1 MEFALQSSSSSCSSS
16 QLSSTIPKFVIPDR
30 FSWKRSH
37 CPAFLNVSSSS
48 SSPSSWSLCS
58 INCLPVGTRK
68 SVTVGAKKRDKD
80 GKKGSDGYLFGPD
93 ESTGLFPEAVL
104 LKEKKVQEDGK
115 LIPEFADAEEKELF
129 EYLNLQMESN
139 LKVTEMR
146 HYEVVYLIH
155 EKHVEEVGSVNQ
167 KVEDFLQEKKGKVWR
182 FENWGLRRLAYK
194 IRKAKYAHY
203 ILMNFEL
210 EGKWINDFKTM
221 LDKDE
226 RVIRHLVM
234 KRDKAITEVLPP
246 PPEFHKLR
254 GGIDDGEDEMDD
266 FEDEEE
272 DEEEESWDVEDEMD
286 DYGDE
291 EEDGIIMVNSDEDEG
306 ETKSSESPSPVKKGK
321 SRSRAEKVLR

>member
-1 MEFALQSSSSSCSSS
+1 MA
-16 QLSSTIPKFVIPDR
+16 
-30 FSWKRSH
+30 
-37 CPAFLNVSSSS
+37 
-48 SSPSSWSLCS
+48 
-58 INCLPVGTRK
+58 
-68 SVTVGAKKRDKD
+68 VGAKKSDEH
-80 GKKGSDGYLFGPD
+80 GKRESDDGYLIGPD
-93 ESTGLFPEAVL
+93 ETTGLFPEAVL

-115 LIPEFADAEEKELF
+115 LLPEFVDAEEKELF
-129 EYLNLQMESN
+129 EYLNLQMESD
-139 LKVTEMR
+139 LKVTEIR

-182 FENWGLRRLAYK
+182 FEDWGLRRLAYK
-194 IRKAKYAHY
+194 IKKATHAHY

-210 EGKWINDFKTM
+210 EGKWVNDFKTM

-246 PPEFHKLR
+246 PPEFRKLH

-266 FEDEEE
+266 FEYEE
-272 DEEEESWDVEDEMD
+272 DEEEMDEMD

-291 EEDGIIMVNSDEDEG
+291 EEDGIILVKSDEDEE
-306 ETKSSESPSPVKKGK
+306 ETKSSKLPSADKQGK
-321 SRSRAEKVLR
+321 SISRAERVRR

>member
-1 MEFALQSSSSSCSSS
+1 MESILQSSSSSSHLCS
-16 QLSSTIPKFVIPDR
+16 TVPRPVIPDH
-30 FSWKRSH
+30 FSRKRSH
-37 CPAFLNVSSSS
+37 CPNFLNISSSS
-48 SSPSSWSLCS
+48 SSSSSWSLCN
-58 INCLPVGTRK
+58 INVLSVGTRK
-68 SVTVGAKKRDKD
+68 SVTVGAKKSGKD
-80 GKKGSDGYLFGPD
+80 GKKDSDGYLFGPD
-93 ESTGLFPEAVL
+93 ETTGLFPEAVL
-104 LKEKKVQEDGK
+104 LKQKKVQEDGK
-115 LIPEFADAEEKELF
+115 LLPEFSDAEERELF
-129 EYLNLQMESN
+129 EYLNLQMESD
-139 LKVTEMR
+139 LEVKEMR

-182 FENWGLRRLAYK
+182 FEDWGLRRLAYK
-194 IRKAKYAHY
+194 IKKARHAHY

-234 KRDKAITEVLPP
+234 KRDKAVTEVLPP

-254 GGIDDGEDEMDD
+254 GGIDDDGEDDMDD
-266 FEDEEE
+266 FEYEED

-286 DYGDE
+286 DNGDE
-291 EEDGIIMVNSDEDEG
+291 EEDGIIMVKSEEDEG
-306 ETKSSESPSPVKKGK
+306 ETKTSTLPSAVKKGK